1 MRVKKEILKNNVV
14 IYQAKSGAIEL
25 REDIFHDTVWAAQ
38 AQIAEVFEVDVR
50 TINEYIK
57 NI

>member
-1 MRVKKEILKNNVV
+1 MKKEILKNNVV